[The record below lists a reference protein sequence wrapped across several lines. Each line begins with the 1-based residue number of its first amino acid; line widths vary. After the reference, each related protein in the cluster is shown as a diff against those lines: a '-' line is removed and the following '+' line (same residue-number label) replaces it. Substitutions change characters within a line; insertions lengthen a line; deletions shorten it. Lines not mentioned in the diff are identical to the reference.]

1 MDQTTR
7 SSRFLLLLVLMTL
20 GQVTATAATAGTP
33 DVPPISPPLADGAPA
48 NLLQLYDLA
57 VTTNPV
63 MEGRK
68 HSIAQAEAQKDQAR
82 SRLLPQASATG
93 TMSWN
98 EFTQE
103 VPNRFTGQTADITSQ
118 YQGLRG
124 VVQARQALFD
134 LASFRAFE
142 GAGFSVK
149 QAEQDR
155 EDARLNLAT
164 DLVDRYLEFLQA
176 TDEASYLQSE
186 LDLTDGDMQRI
197 RRLYERT
204 MAKVTDLYEV
214 EAYYQTLK
222 TRELE
227 IHNAQAV
234 ALEKVRE
241 VVGVP
246 VTDLARLKKEELP
259 PVPGQPDQWVAEAV
273 QQHPAMRA
281 LQHALEASAK
291 TIASQW
297 ANHLPQLSLQMSGIY
312 AKNGGFD
319 NRQLD
324 PYTVGTLGLQL
335 NVPLFSGGNVKAA
348 EREAI
353 AKFEIT
359 KYKRMA
365 KQREIERETR
375 TAYLSAVTGYSRI
388 ASTLREVE
396 ARVKARDGQL
406 RGYELGASTIIAV
419 LESKKNLL
427 KSRFAYARARYDYIR
442 SLVGLRVWGGTLS
455 RMDVQEING
464 WLAPGLV
471 ATN

>member
-1 MDQTTR
+1 MR
-7 SSRFLLLLVLMTL
+7 SHRFLLMLALMIASP
-20 GQVTATAATAGTP
+20 VTATAGTSE
-33 DVPPISPPLADGAPA
+33 SPPVSAPMGEGTPA

-68 HSIAQAEAQKDQAR
+68 YSIAQAEAQKDQAR
-82 SRLLPQASATG
+82 SKLLPQASANG

-134 LASFRAFE
+134 LASYRAFE
-142 GAGFSVK
+142 GAGLTIK
-149 QAEQDR
+149 QAEQDM

-164 DLVDRYLEFLQA
+164 DLVDRYLEFLEA

-197 RRLYERT
+197 RRLYERA
-204 MAKVTDLYEV
+204 MSKVTDLYEI

-246 VTDLARLKKEELP
+246 VVDLARLKKEELP
-259 PVPGQPDQWVAEAV
+259 PVPGQPDQWVTEAV
-273 QQHPAMRA
+273 QRHPAMRA

-297 ANHLPQLSLQMSGIY
+297 ANHLPTLSLQMSGIY

-324 PYTVGTLGLQL
+324 PYTVGTLGVQL
-335 NVPLFSGGNVKAA
+335 NVPLLSGGSVKAA
-348 EREAI
+348 EREAV

-359 KYKRMA
+359 KYKRME

-388 ASTLREVE
+388 ASTSREVE

-419 LESKKNLL
+419 LEAKKNLL
-427 KSRFAYARARYDYIR
+427 KSRFGYAKARYDYIR
-442 SLVGLRVWGGTLS
+442 SLVALRVWGGTLT
-455 RMDVQEING
+455 RADLEEINR
-464 WLAPGLV
+464 WLDPNRLMAQH
-471 ATN
+471 